1 MAPRRSEGRVG
12 SGMVCLGGGCRVPR
26 RGRSSL
32 LFRLRECQHMVSI
45 VRWGCCRLT
54 NASEKKRN
62 AVPGSVWY
70 YVAQMHDTADGEYC
84 HEDVAGDVAWV
95 VWVEVEIRFAV
106 FAWEDRMIVVHGCVV
121 LRCEVEWLI
130 RRLERFRA
138 FKRPQ
143 SFV

>member
-1 MAPRRSEGRVG
+1 
-12 SGMVCLGGGCRVPR
+12 MVCLGGGCRVPR

-32 LFRLRECQHMVSI
+32 PFRLRERQYMVSI
-45 VRWGCCRLT
+45 ERQRCRRLT
-54 NASEKKRN
+54 NASEKKWN
-62 AVPGSVWY
+62 AVPGSVGY

-84 HEDVAGDVAWV
+84 HEDVACDIAWV